1 MSILDLID
9 GAVEQH
15 GDAMRWSPEPDKWE
29 SKPELTPE
37 QVELLRRQLDEFGRQ
52 LRSKLTAFFSAAST
66 YLTEIGGRLNE
77 FMTAVGPVMDQLAA
91 AQAEH
96 RRYVSR
102 IHTAYHRRHR

>member
-15 GDAMRWSPEPDKWE
+15 GDAMRWSPEPQKWDE
-29 SKPELTPE
+29 PELTPE

-52 LRSKLTAFFSAAST
+52 LRSKLTALFSAAGA

-77 FMTAVGPVMDQLAA
+77 FMTAVGPVMDQLVA

-96 RRYVSR
+96 RCYISR